1 MGSEGLVNTR
11 DFQITIFIGALIF
24 SVLLSLVLLSL
35 GLALSFKHKLDREK
49 LSPFECGFTPK
60 SGSRVPLSLRFFLIA
75 IVFLIFDVEL
85 VLIFPVA
92 LAQQAGRVLF
102 ASGVLRIFIIILIAG
117 LYYEL
122 RQGRLN

>member
-1 MGSEGLVNTR
+1 M
-11 DFQITIFIGALIF
+11 IFISVLIF
-24 SVLLSLVLLSL
+24 SVVLGLLLLGL
-35 GLALSFKHKLDREK
+35 GLALRFKHKLDREK

-75 IVFLIFDVEL
+75 IVFLIFDVAL

-92 LAQQAGRVLF
+92 LIQYAGQALF
-102 ASGVLRIFIIILIAG
+102 ARGVLRVFIFVLAAG

-122 RQGRLN
+122 RQGRLNWAQ